1 MALSSTCMLC
11 GIFLVV
17 RVLFCGKQS
26 LPDLAFSDFDAQQV
40 KADVTP
46 TSVASDALRVLVRN
60 MQVFRFLWA
69 KEKASLRWLF
79 LVFGARRKPELTSS
93 SFRVGLL

>member
-1 MALSSTCMLC
+1 MLC

-26 LPDLAFSDFDAQQV
+26 LPDLAFTAFDSQQV
-40 KADVTP
+40 KAGVTP
-46 TSVASDALRVLVRN
+46 ASVASDARRVLVRN
-60 MQVFRFLWA
+60 TQVFRFFWA

-79 LVFGARRKPELTSS
+79 LVFGAQKRTRTSTPYGT
-93 SFRVGLL
+93 RT

>member
-17 RVLFCGKQS
+17 RVFFCGKQS
-26 LPDLAFSDFDAQQV
+26 LPDLVFSDFDAQQV

-60 MQVFRFLWA
+60 TQVFRFFWA

-79 LVFGARRKPELTSS
+79 LVFGAQKRTRTSTPYGT
-93 SFRVGLL
+93 RT